1 VLPEIKS
8 VQKAQY
14 KLDSHLEDS
23 LPIKL
28 EAGRETG
35 YFEYC
40 QYTELIFEIYGL
52 LEIVNNPNTTDP
64 VNDAVT
70 FDGGSISCFLG
81 HVIGGYKLVD
91 KGAKHPKTRK
101 LYLER
106 AAMKKCNLMF
116 TVFRSK

>member
-8 VQKAQY
+8 IQKAQY
-14 KLDSHLEDS
+14 RLDSHLEDS

-40 QYTELIFEIYGL
+40 QYTELILEKYGL

-64 VNDAVT
+64 VKVTGT
-70 FDGGSISCFLG
+70 FDGGSVSRFLG
-81 HVIGGYKLVD
+81 HVTGGYKLVD
-91 KGAKHPKTRK
+91 KRAKHP
-101 LYLER
+101 
-106 AAMKKCNLMF
+106 
-116 TVFRSK
+116 

>member
-8 VQKAQY
+8 IQKAQY
-14 KLDSHLEDS
+14 RLDSHLEDS

-40 QYTELIFEIYGL
+40 QYTELILEKYGL

-64 VNDAVT
+64 VKVAGT
-70 FDGGSISCFLG
+70 FDGGSISRFLG
-81 HVIGGYKLVD
+81 HITGGYKLVD
-91 KGAKHPKTRK
+91 KRAKHP
-101 LYLER
+101 
-106 AAMKKCNLMF
+106 
-116 TVFRSK
+116 